1 MLTDCFYW
9 VGNMSLAASL
19 TGLLLMLIVR
29 LFRIPARI
37 RYPLWAV
44 AAVRFLLPFGM
55 GYRYSLMGLV
65 KRFADW
71 MVTVH
76 PDGMPGGGTML
87 NMVGAAES
95 YFPITYKTRMLTRF
109 FTVSAIVW
117 LTVMLLFLSVAIC
130 FYRRSLREVRDA
142 GHVEGRVYVSDKLDS
157 PAVFGIFRP
166 RIILPDFMLREG
178 EQRGDFYAKR
188 LGEQRGDANARRPEQ
203 QRDDDFDVMQ
213 SEQIDDFLRLVL
225 QHETV
230 HIRRGDNFFRLL
242 AAAICC
248 IHWFNPL
255 SWLFLKRFLEDMELS
270 CDEAVLRKCGEEQK
284 ETYAEALL
292 YYAEK
297 KSVFA
302 SAFGGAKIK
311 TRMVHILSYKRL
323 TIVSAVALTVFTA
336 VVMIILLTNPL

>member
-9 VGNMSLAASL
+9 VGNMSLAASVS
-19 TGLLLMLIVR
+19 GLLIILIGR

-44 AAVRFLLPFGM
+44 VGVRFLVPIGI
-55 GYRYSLMGLV
+55 GYRYSLMGLF
-65 KRFADW
+65 KHFAGW
-71 MVTVH
+71 MVTVQ
-76 PDGMPGGGTML
+76 PGSLPEGSSML

-95 YFPITYKTRMLTRF
+95 YFPIVYKTRMLARF
-109 FTVSAIVW
+109 FTVSALIWVA
-117 LTVMLLFLSVAIC
+117 VMLLFLLAAIYI
-130 FYRRSLREVRDA
+130 YRKSLREVRDA
-142 GHVEGRVYVSDKLDS
+142 AYRKGRVYVSEKLDS

-166 RIILPDFMLREG
+166 RILLPDFMLRQG
-178 EQRGDFYAKR
+178 EQ
-188 LGEQRGDANARRPEQ
+188 
-203 QRDDDFDVMQ
+203 
-213 SEQIDDFLRLVL
+213 SDDFLQLVL

-242 AAAICC
+242 AVAICC
-248 IHWFNPL
+248 IHWFNPF

-292 YYAEK
+292 FYAEK

-311 TRMVHILSYKRL
+311 TRMEQILSYRRL
-323 TIVSAVALTVFTA
+323 TVASAGVLTVFTV